1 MEYRYW
7 IQRMLAFC
15 ASILYDCNKELNWVL
30 PGIFSCIVFF
40 LSPLAEY
47 QGFAKGFSVN
57 KKNDGSSTAE
67 YATAVYSKEGV
78 LLGALTDSR
87 GFWRLELPQEKLGK
101 LIGAVNHKG
110 RVIAAAHMAVP
121 GYEKYLIA
129 LTMLEDKKFWGHL
142 GIDSWAVL
150 RAVKDNL
157 LARRVV
163 SGASTLTMQTSRLL
177 YNNKRRTLFQKIKE
191 ALLAIKLELQY
202 GKTGVIACYA
212 NTAPFGGNVVG
223 LETAMFRWYGRDLQD
238 ATWAEAA
245 VLALLP
251 NNPGNITLE
260 SYRDVLLYKRNLLLE
275 NLFKNKIIDAQTYE
289 LSRLETLPD
298 KAQSMPA
305 LAYHY
310 TEAMRRQYGGGAIT
324 TTINARIQEQAV
336 SIVNR
341 YAKQFELYNIN
352 NIAAVI
358 INVSDKSF
366 VAYIGNVTGKTPVLA
381 GYVDCCRAPRSS
393 GSILKPFLYAAM
405 LDTGELTPGKLIA
418 DIPTHIGSYSP
429 ENMFKTYTGAIRA
442 DRALAYSLNI
452 PFVRLLRSY
461 GVERFGLLLKRLGF
475 TTLTRALDDYG
486 LPLIVG
492 GAEVTLVDAVRA
504 YAELAQSAL
513 HNNHHEF
520 SQGAAWLTLQ
530 ALLKVKRPQEEALWE
545 EFVSKR
551 NIAWKTGTSYGNRD
565 AWSIGVTKDYV
576 VGVWVGN
583 ATGEGRPELVSTK
596 TAAPLLFELFTL
608 LPESSWFDEP
618 YNDLE
623 AITVCA
629 ESGYPASPGCKN
641 TVRDYVP
648 KSAHVDAVCPYCHTV
663 CLTQDGKWRTNLAA
677 SRLDEV
683 RYEEWFVLPPVMEYY
698 YARLNPTYKPLP
710 PFISSDIT
718 VSDLPMQFVVP
729 EAHAK
734 IYIPIELDGKPGK
747 IVFSL
752 VHRNSNSS
760 VFWHLDDEYLGITIG
775 EHKLENRP
783 GKGIHE
789 LTVVDEEG
797 NSLTVTF
804 EVYSEK

>member
-1 MEYRYW
+1 
-7 IQRMLAFC
+7 MLAFC
-15 ASILYDCNKELNWVL
+15 ASILHDCNRELNWCL
-30 PGIFSCIVFF
+30 FGIVSCIIFF
-40 LSPLAEY
+40 LYPINEY
-47 QGFAKGFSVN
+47 QGFAKEPALYREMTQN
-57 KKNDGSSTAE
+57 ITTE

-87 GFWRLELPQEKLGK
+87 GLWRLELPHEKLVK
-101 LIGAVNHKG
+101 LIEAVNHKG
-110 RVIAAAHMAVP
+110 SVIAAKNMAVP
-121 GYEKYLIA
+121 GYEKYIIA
-129 LTMLEDKKFWGHL
+129 LIILEDKKFWGHL
-142 GIDSWAVL
+142 GIDTWAVL
-150 RAVKDNL
+150 RAVKDNM
-157 LARRVV
+157 LAKRIT

-177 YNNKRRTLFQKIKE
+177 YNNQPRTLFQKIKE
-191 ALLAIKLELQY
+191 ALLAIKLELQH

-212 NTAPFGGNVVG
+212 NIAPFGGNVVG

-251 NNPGNITLE
+251 NNPGNISLE
-260 SYRDVLLYKRNLLLE
+260 SYRDVLLHKRNLLLE
-275 NLFKNKIIDAQTYE
+275 KLYKNKIIDAETYE
-289 LSRLETLPD
+289 LSLYETLPD
-298 KAQSMPA
+298 KAQPMPT

-310 TEAMRRQYGGGAIT
+310 TEAMRKQYGGGAIT
-324 TTINARIQEQAV
+324 TSLNAHIQEQAV

-341 YAKQFELYNIN
+341 YAKQFELYGIN

-358 INVSDKSF
+358 INVHDKSF
-366 VAYIGNVTGKTPVLA
+366 VAYIGNATGKTSVPA
-381 GYVDCCRAPRSS
+381 AYVDCCRAPRSS

-405 LDTGELTPGKLIA
+405 LNTGELTPGKLIP
-418 DIPTHIGSYSP
+418 DIPTRVGSYSP
-429 ENMFKTYTGAIRA
+429 ENMFKTYTGAIRV

-492 GAEVTLVDAVRA
+492 GAEVTLIDAVRA

-513 HNNHHEF
+513 DSNHHEF

-530 ALLKVKRPQEEALWE
+530 AMLRVKRPQEEALWE

-596 TAAPLLFELFTL
+596 TAAPILFELFAL

-618 YNDLE
+618 YKDLE

-629 ESGYPASPGCKN
+629 ESGYHASSNCKH
-641 TVRDYVP
+641 TVMEYIP
-648 KSAHVDAVCPYCHTV
+648 KSAHIDTVCPYCRTV
-663 CLTQDGKWRTNLAA
+663 CLTKDGKWRTNL
-677 SRLDEV
+677 SVSKLDEV
-683 RYEEWFVLPPVMEYY
+683 RYEAWFVLPPVMEYY
-698 YARLNPTYKPLP
+698 YAKLNLTYKPLP
-710 PFISSDIT
+710 PPIPAMHVQAED
-718 VSDLPMQFVVP
+718 PMQFIVP

-734 IYIPIELDGKPGK
+734 VYIPVELDGTPGK

-752 VHRNSNSS
+752 MHRTASS
-760 VFWHLDDEYLGITIG
+760 RVFWHLDGEFLGETAG
-775 EHKLENRP
+775 EHKLESRP

-804 EVYSEK
+804 EVYSDK